1 MSIATVT
8 LSLVAGEPLS
18 VSLVNTSTIPPV
30 RGRVFSPSS
39 TASIVEV
46 VPVTLIFTTAVSQTP
61 RLALSQILYV
71 IVYVPGVVLFGTTNL
86 PVLSTVRPVRPPSL
100 VTVIV
105 TLLVVAG
112 LPFNVSL
119 VKIDTVP
126 PVRGTLTSGSST
138 ASITDGTLILAVAV
152 SHTFELALSQISY
165 VIVYVPG
172 VLLFGTTNLPVPST
186 VRPVRPPSLVTV
198 IVTLLVVAGLPFNV
212 SLVKIDTVPPVRG
225 TLTSGSSTASITDGT
240 LILAVAVSHTFEL
253 ALSQI
258 SYVIVY
264 VPGVLLFGTTNLPVP
279 STVRPV
285 RPPSLVTVIVT
296 LLVVAG
302 LPFNVSL
309 VKIDTVP
316 PVRGTLTSGS
326 STASITDGTLI
337 LAVAVSHTFEL
348 ALSQISYVI
357 VYVPGVLLFGTT
369 NLPVPS
375 TVRPVRPPSLVT
387 VIVTLLVVAGLPF
400 NVSLVKI
407 DTVPPVRGTLTS
419 GSSTA
424 SIVEVTLTFTVAIL
438 EQAVEMFLSQIR

>member
-1 MSIATVT
+1 M
-8 LSLVAGEPLS
+8 SLVKIDT
-18 VSLVNTSTIPPV
+18 VPPV
-30 RGRVFSPSS
+30 RGTLTSGSS
-39 TASIVEV
+39 TASITDG
-46 VPVTLIFTTAVSQTP
+46 TLIFAVAVSHTFE
-61 RLALSQILYV
+61 LALSQILYV

-138 ASITDGTLILAVAV
+138 ASITDGTLIFAVAV
-152 SHTFELALSQISY
+152 SHTFELALSQILY

-172 VLLFGTTNLPVPST
+172 VVLFGTTNLPV
-186 VRPVRPPSLVTV
+186 L
-198 IVTLLVVAGLPFNV
+198 
-212 SLVKIDTVPPVRG
+212 
-225 TLTSGSSTASITDGT
+225 
-240 LILAVAVSHTFEL
+240 
-253 ALSQI
+253 
-258 SYVIVY
+258 
-264 VPGVLLFGTTNLPVP
+264 
-279 STVRPV
+279 
-285 RPPSLVTVIVT
+285 
-296 LLVVAG
+296 
-302 LPFNVSL
+302 
-309 VKIDTVP
+309 
-316 PVRGTLTSGS
+316 
-326 STASITDGTLI
+326 
-337 LAVAVSHTFEL
+337 
-348 ALSQISYVI
+348 
-357 VYVPGVLLFGTT
+357 
-369 NLPVPS
+369 S